1 MSASFF
7 DSNVLIYAAT
17 KDPLK
22 AARARQLMLV
32 GGTISVQVLNEIA
45 NATLKKRTM
54 TWPQILAFLDLV
66 KQLVRIVPIDMAV
79 HTNGLQIAQRH
90 RLAIYDA
97 MIAAAALQANCDTL
111 YSEDLHNGLLI
122 DGKLRIVNPFRTP

>member
-17 KDPLK
+17 KDPQK

-79 HTNGLQIAQRH
+79 HTNGLLIAQRY

-111 YSEDLHNGLLI
+111 YSEDMHDGLLI
-122 DGKLRIVNPFRTP
+122 DGKLRIVNPFRAP